1 RPQVDA
7 LLAETLQRLQ
17 VEPSLLCR
25 ARELAVEVRGPLQHH
40 VLFDLILDPLKMR
53 LVVVDVA
60 PLELLTNL
68 RQLLPDLDLLK
79 SETNGFREQFR
90 LPLEPS
96 HDAVGGNVRLGTNRL
111 SPAGHASAEV
121 RLLPL
126 EL

>member
-1 RPQVDA
+1 HDISLLRELVDPELPLEEVGARPQVDA

-96 HDAVGGNVRLGTNRL
+96 
-111 SPAGHASAEV
+111 
-121 RLLPL
+121 
-126 EL
+126 